1 VSGGEEL
8 ALRAEMTISREAF
21 LRSLPAAVEYAPYVV
36 AGAEIRS
43 APGAPSWRIVLT
55 PLSDLAFGPVAL
67 PRQRVEIFLSGYDEG
82 GRRRFLERFELYY
95 RRAGG

>member
-21 LRSLPAAVEYAPYVV
+21 LRSLPAAVDHVPYVV

-43 APGAPSWRIVLT
+43 SLGAPSWRIVLA
-55 PLSDLAFGPVAL
+55 PLSDLAFGPIAL
-67 PRQRVEIFLSGYDEG
+67 PRQRVEIFLTGYDEPQ
-82 GRRRFLERFELYY
+82 RRRFLERFELYY

>member
-1 VSGGEEL
+1 
-8 ALRAEMTISREAF
+8 MTISRDAF
-21 LRSLPAAVEYAPYVV
+21 MRSLPAAVDHAPFVD

-43 APGAPSWRIVLT
+43 AAAATTSWRIVLT
-55 PLSDLAFGPVAL
+55 PLADLAFGPIAL
-67 PRQRVEIFLSGYDEG
+67 PRQRVEIFLTGYDAP